1 MATFSLAFGALIA
14 FPVFAQFQSTVAG
27 KSSAATIP
35 MPGEPRFELHA
46 DLSAAESKIVAGYSE
61 IAKTGVP
68 PALIGHRYFYD
79 ETAHSYFGYD
89 VVIQPEPPIDWYRV
103 TFHDLSI
110 GPLDFQAASQ
120 DSLEPSRWRKLPP
133 PTLPAPKIV
142 KAGDTISVGVSQG
155 FTDAMIIAPMPG
167 SISYYTSNG
176 PLAFQQLQSMMRQG
190 TAASTREAP
199 TVFGDARVFSVD
211 DVEMRIQPSR
221 VTVNGK
227 IQEYGDPSRIAS
239 GSLIWIYIP
248 DHGRYIFSLAARPGL
263 GFVKAGEIRGGIVGF
278 TAGKDKV
285 VLESPTMIVPGNAP
299 FILYVL
305 HDSAWEPT
313 AQGQKASILIGSV
326 SPRELT
332 STQGK

>member
-1 MATFSLAFGALIA
+1 MATLSLAFGALIA

-27 KSSAATIP
+27 KTSAAAIP

-46 DLSAAESKIVAGYSE
+46 DVSAAKSKIVAGYADT
-61 IAKTGVP
+61 AKTAGP

-103 TFHDLSI
+103 TFYDLSI

-120 DSLEPSRWRKLPP
+120 DSLEPSRWKKLPP
-133 PTLPAPKIV
+133 PALPAPKIV
-142 KAGDTISVGVSQG
+142 GAGDTISVDVSQG
-155 FTDAMIIAPMPG
+155 FTDTISIAPMPG
-167 SISYYTSNG
+167 SIRYYTSNG

-190 TAASTREAP
+190 TAASAGEAP
-199 TVFGDARVFSVD
+199 MVFGDARAFSVD

-227 IQEYGDPSRIAS
+227 IQEYGDPSHIAS
-239 GSLIWIYIP
+239 GSLIWIYLP
-248 DHGRYIFSLAARPGL
+248 DHGRYIFSLAPRPGL
-263 GFVKAGEIRGGIVGF
+263 GFVKAGEIRGGIAAF

-285 VLESPTMIVPGNAP
+285 VLESPATIIPGNAP
-299 FILYVL
+299 FILYAL

-332 STQGK
+332 AAKGK